1 MGAGPSESETK
12 GANGAIKARRIP
24 ELPKNKL
31 PGEILDGFTNYMKL
45 EIERSQEAQKRNR
58 QAYTKAVDRNSIST
72 DAKKNNNPDAHSNQT
87 QPIQEKPLLD
97 SSKNDA
103 NNHSNQHEKLSDSV
117 KEDHKHRENTFK
129 EKSEN
134 AKESEPRDH
143 TPKNMFRVDSVERE
157 IDEYK
162 NPESPRP
169 APPVFDENFEVEV
182 VYSKQERVAKEKEA
196 LETAQKIAI
205 EQRVKEEKEI
215 SEKKKALNQL
225 ENKFEDITAKYL
237 K

>member
-1 MGAGPSESETK
+1 
-12 GANGAIKARRIP
+12 
-24 ELPKNKL
+24 
-31 PGEILDGFTNYMKL
+31 MKL

-58 QAYTKAVDRNSIST
+58 KAYTKTAERNSTST
-72 DAKKNNNPDAHSNQT
+72 EAKKNYNLDTHSSQT

-97 SSKNDA
+97 SSKNEA
-103 NNHSNQHEKLSDSV
+103 NNLSNKHENLSDSV
-117 KEDHKHRENTFK
+117 KEDRNEPKENTFM

-134 AKESEPRDH
+134 AKESEPRDQ
-143 TPKNMFRVDSVERE
+143 TPKNVFRVDSIERE

-196 LETAQKIAI
+196 LESAHKVAM
-205 EQRVKEEKEI
+205 EQRIKEDKEI
-215 SEKKKALNQL
+215 GEKKQALNQL
-225 ENKFEDITAKYL
+225 ENKFENITAKYL

>member
-1 MGAGPSESETK
+1 
-12 GANGAIKARRIP
+12 
-24 ELPKNKL
+24 
-31 PGEILDGFTNYMKL
+31 MKL

-58 QAYTKAVDRNSIST
+58 QAHNKTAERNSVST
-72 DAKKNNNPDAHSNQT
+72 EAKKNYNVDTHSNQT
-87 QPIQEKPLLD
+87 QPIQEKPPLD
-97 SSKNDA
+97 SSKNEA
-103 NNHSNQHEKLSDSV
+103 NNRSNLHESLIDTA
-117 KEDHKHRENTFK
+117 KEDQNKHKVDTFI

-143 TPKNMFRVDSVERE
+143 SPKNVFRVDSIERE

-196 LETAQKIAI
+196 LENAQKIAL
-205 EQRVKEEKEI
+205 EQKIKEEKEI
-215 SEKKKALNQL
+215 GEKKQALNQL
-225 ENKFEDITAKYL
+225 ENKFENITAKYL